1 MAIQTAV
8 WYITYDTYSRE
19 QTGNII
25 MLTQFEEG
33 DLLSESHN
41 LLSETQD
48 DMESG
53 NESDGESTLLLLIS
67 EE

>member
-1 MAIQTAV
+1 
-8 WYITYDTYSRE
+8 
-19 QTGNII
+19 

-33 DLLSESHN
+33 DLLSETHN